1 MRLTATLAGLF
12 LCVFVFSM
20 NTTKVNA
27 QAQDQPLFDSS
38 AGITYELAVIDQVE
52 QQSEKN
58 LRLAQEAQAALLA
71 AQIQEHVVAEGET
84 LSTIAK
90 QYETTWERL
99 FAKNANMTDPNLIK
113 VGDKLVIP
121 KPDEQL
127 AIRANPE
134 PVEAVQSSLST
145 KPKATPKATY
155 VASRGSSPGNTYA
168 QGYCTWYAKN
178 KRSDLPNNLGNADT
192 WVSRARAQGIPTG
205 SAPVA
210 GAIGQKGMHVAYVE
224 RVNGDGTIFVSE
236 MNYVGLGV
244 VSSRTVPANYFQYI
258 Y

>member
-38 AGITYELAVIDQVE
+38 ASITYELAVIDQVE

-71 AQIQEHVVAEGET
+71 AQIQEYVVAEGDT

-99 FAKNANMTDPNLIK
+99 FAKNANMPDPDLIK

-127 AIRANPE
+127 ADRNIPE
-134 PVEAVQSSLST
+134 PVAVQSPAPSNSNI
-145 KPKATPKATY
+145 KAKTTN
-155 VASRGSSPGNTYA
+155 VVSRGGSSGNTYA

-178 KRSDLPNNLGNADT
+178 KRPDLPNNLGNADT

-205 SAPVA
+205 SAPQV
-210 GAIGQKGMHVAYVE
+210 GAIGQRGMHVVYIE
-224 RVNGDGTIFVSE
+224 RVNGDGTVFVSE

-244 VSSRTVPANYFQYI
+244 VSTRTAPASDFQYI